1 MGFKDVPYGTPE
13 KINVIV
19 EIPQGSQDKY
29 EYDEEL
35 DLIKLDRVLFTA
47 QRYPCNYC
55 FIPQTRAEDGDNSDV
70 LLFSTNPFFAGAL
83 VEARPIGFM
92 TMMDSGEVDDKIL
105 AVPIADARFSHVE
118 SFEDLPDHSQKEI
131 KNFFET
137 YKMLQNKEV
146 SVTGFHGKEKAIEYL
161 KKTAEVYANEK
172 NA

>member
-1 MGFKDVPYGTPE
+1 MGFKNIPYGTPE

-55 FIPQTRAEDGDNSDV
+55 FIPNTRAEDGDHADV
-70 LLFSTNPFFAGAL
+70 LLFSTNPFFSGAL
-83 VEARPIGFM
+83 VESRPIGFM

-105 AVPIADARFSHVE
+105 AVPVADVRFKNIE
-118 SFEDLPDHSQKEI
+118 SFDQLPEHSRKEI
-131 KNFFET
+131 SNFFET
-137 YKMLQNKEV
+137 YKLLQEKEV
-146 SVTGFHGKEKAIEYL
+146 KVTGFHPKEKAVEYL
-161 KKTAEVYANEK
+161 KKTLEVYANEQK
-172 NA
+172 